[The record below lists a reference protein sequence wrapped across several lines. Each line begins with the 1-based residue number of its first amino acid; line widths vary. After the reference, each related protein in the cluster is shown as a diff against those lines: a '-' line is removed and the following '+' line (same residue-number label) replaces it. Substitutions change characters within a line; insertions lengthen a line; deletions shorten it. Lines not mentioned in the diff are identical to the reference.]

1 MKVGKLKSTLADQQI
16 AEQRVV
22 AMDMEIR
29 RISQEYGERTGEV
42 NHLCGLLEAL
52 GKERDH
58 LQMEVISYSLKT
70 TAVDIHVGE
79 DTLSY
84 YFYVENSINNFLA
97 FSEVF

>member
-1 MKVGKLKSTLADQQI
+1 MKVGKLKSTLADQQM

-29 RISQEYGERTGEV
+29 RIALDYGERTGEV

-58 LQMEVISYSLKT
+58 LQAEVMANSL
-70 TAVDIHVGE
+70 
-79 DTLSY
+79 
-84 YFYVENSINNFLA
+84 
-97 FSEVF
+97 